1 MITSYADNGLV
12 ADHVLKSDKEM
23 LSLTYSG
30 SLYNAGSD
38 VVYVHYG
45 YGAKWIKKDTIQM
58 KKTKTGFKVDIPLA
72 KTGTIN
78 MAFKDGSENWDNN
91 NGSDYSF
98 ILRARK

>member
-1 MITSYADNGLV
+1 MNSYAENGLV
-12 ADHVLKSDKEM
+12 ADHVTKSDKET
-23 LSLTYSG
+23 LSLTYNG
-30 SLYNAGSD
+30 LLYNSGSD

-45 YGAKWIKKDTIQM
+45 YGTKWTKKDTVQM

-78 MAFKDGSENWDNN
+78 MAFKDNSENWDNN

-98 ILRARK
+98 TLRASK